1 MSNRG
6 APQGNTNAVKH
17 GAFSRVIKF
26 TDAERRILKQS
37 AEDFNPEEALIEE
50 ISLLTIRERRLLKLE
65 QQVSSSEF
73 QTSSKITNYRL
84 TKDNGDDLPG
94 YPYQLTVEQE
104 NSILLFLR
112 IEDALTRVQDQKRKM
127 VRDLTKLRNPMDPT
141 INLVNEWVMAVFETA
156 EAEENQTP

>member
-84 TKDNGDDLPG
+84 TKDIGDDLPG

-112 IEDALTRVQDQKRKM
+112 IEDVSA
-127 VRDLTKLRNPMDPT
+127 
-141 INLVNEWVMAVFETA
+141 A
-156 EAEENQTP
+156 EGGYCRSK